1 MRLILASLALLLVLA
16 LGGLLLLPRLIDD
29 EAARA
34 LLNRI
39 AIARTGHPLEVE
51 GAIEFSLLP
60 RPTLSFARARLGGA
74 KTGATPFAARLD
86 RVDVELAIGAL
97 LRGRLEVARMRLVRP
112 SLEMRSGPEQALL
125 ALLDTEPKGTGGL
138 LLRSVEVLDG
148 SIAFLQAKESRPV
161 SISGINALLAT
172 TPGGGFTL
180 EGRGRTL
187 KAPLTFRLEGSA
199 LMPKRPLRL
208 LLQAQ
213 LGVGGRFAKMRYAGT
228 LAAPDGELRVGGE
241 FELVAAEPEGLVD
254 AVSAMLGRLPPEL
267 PPVPRPI
274 RVLGK
279 LEGRA
284 QDLLLRELELKLGD
298 QQLTGALRYR
308 PGPRPIV
315 EAEFEASQ
323 LELPLSAESLAA
335 WRDSLPAPPYE
346 LAGSL
351 DLRVGALQLGDRP
364 VRQLR
369 LKMRVDTAGALVV
382 DELVGRLPGGAD
394 LRLGGTLA
402 PVAGELR
409 WLGEI
414 ALTGQSLRE
423 TLEWLGFALPGGAED
438 ATLAAYAVH
447 GKLRLSRNGVS
458 LREGELR
465 VDATSARGSFALLF
479 GERPQL
485 AAAATLDRLV
495 IDDYLG
501 LLPGSWQLAD
511 LRHWLQSFDAALD
524 LTLERLTLAGLRAR
538 SLKLRAGL
546 EKGLLTVGEFELTDL
561 AGASAGIAGTIGL
574 DRLDYDLAG
583 DVEVPSPARL
593 ARLVGLPRYEL
604 LAGLG
609 AMRGQATLRGMGEAA
624 KAELELRSEAARVTI
639 RAEGEKLTSLDSFD
653 ARMRLESASFAAF
666 ARSFGVPPL
675 RPQRVRGP
683 LSLELDLE
691 RLAAGPL
698 SIRANGQIAEAG
710 IDFDGRWVRDPAK
723 LEGRL
728 LLSPAPAG
736 DLVDT
741 VYRLTAPFFGLL
753 PEPPSSWPGEWPSG
767 RLDWSW
773 LDRTSLR
780 LDLGFDVPANG
791 LRLTLGGGR
800 LAIEDLDVALAGGR
814 WTGSLELVRRGAGV
828 EAQAALML
836 DGARIEALLP
846 LLGIAEG
853 LSGELELDADLRSGG
868 NSIADLVGHLA
879 GRASLRLRNGEIAGI
894 GRDEAGALLIGAV
907 DRLPFRLLGGELQ
920 IARGVVESG
929 DRALALTGER
939 LRGEVELMADLY
951 AWITRTVLRVRDP
964 DGMKATVELFG
975 PLAAPT
981 LRLAST
987 ASGNLSPEALAS
999 PPGAPAPRIPPR
1011 SAGPERAPPP

>member
-1 MRLILASLALLLVLA
+1 VRLILASLALLLVLA

-39 AIARTGHPLEVE
+39 AIAQTGHPLEVE

-60 RPTLSFARARLGGA
+60 RPTLSFARARLGGG
-74 KTGATPFAARLD
+74 KTGSAPFAARLD
-86 RVDVELAIGAL
+86 RVDMELAIGAL
-97 LRGRLEVARMRLVRP
+97 LRGRFEVARMRLVRP
-112 SLEMRSGPEQALL
+112 SLEVRRGPEQALL
-125 ALLDTEPKGTGGL
+125 ALLGSRPKRTAGL
-138 LLRSVEVLDG
+138 VLRSVEVLDG
-148 SIAFLQAKESRPV
+148 SLAFTQSQRSRPV
-161 SISGINALLAT
+161 PISGINALLAAM
-172 TPGGGFTL
+172 PGGGFIL

-187 KAPLTFRLEGSA
+187 KAPLTFRLEGGA
-199 LMPKRPLRL
+199 LQPERPLRL
-208 LLQAQ
+208 LLRAQ

-228 LAAPDGELRVGGE
+228 LAARDGTLRASGA
-241 FELVAAEPEGLVD
+241 FELVAAEPEGLVE
-254 AVSAMLGRLPPEL
+254 AVSAMLDRLPPEL
-267 PPVPRPI
+267 PAMPRPI
-274 RVLGK
+274 RLLGK
-279 LEGRA
+279 LESRA
-284 QDLLLRELELKLGD
+284 QDLLLSELELKLGD
-298 QQLTGALRYR
+298 QQLVGELRYR
-308 PGPRPIV
+308 PGPRPVV
-315 EAEFEASQ
+315 EARFEANR
-323 LELPLSAESLAA
+323 LELPLSFAALAA

-346 LAGSL
+346 VAGSL
-351 DLRVGALQLGDRP
+351 DLRIGALQLGGSP

-369 LKMRVDTAGALVV
+369 LKLRVDAEGALVV
-382 DELVGRLPGGAD
+382 DELTGRLPGGAD

-423 TLEWLGFALPGGAED
+423 TLDWLGFALPGSAEE

-447 GKLRLSRNGVS
+447 GKLRLSGNGVS

-465 VDATSARGSFALLF
+465 LDATSARGSFALLF

-495 IDDYLG
+495 IDEYLG
-501 LLPGSWQLAD
+501 LLPGDWRLAD
-511 LRHWLQSFDAALD
+511 LRGWLQSFDAALD

-538 SLKLRAGL
+538 TLKLRAGL
-546 EKGLLTVGEFELTDL
+546 ENGRLTIGEFELADL
-561 AGASAGIAGTIGL
+561 AGASAGVAGTVAL
-574 DRLDYDLAG
+574 DRLDYDLVA

-593 ARLVGLPRYEL
+593 ARLAGLPRYEL

-609 AMRGQATLRGMGEAA
+609 AMRGQATLRGTGEAA
-624 KAELELRSEAARVTI
+624 EAEFELRSEAARITV
-639 RAEGEKLTSLDSFD
+639 RAKGEKLTSLDSFD
-653 ARMRLESASFAAF
+653 ARIRLESPSFAGF

-683 LSLELDLE
+683 LSLEVDLE

-698 SIRANGQIAEAG
+698 AIRASGQITEVG
-710 IDFDGRWVRDPAK
+710 VDFDGRWARDPPR

-736 DLVDT
+736 DLLDT
-741 VYRLTAPFFGLL
+741 VYRLAAPFFGLL
-753 PEPPSSWPGEWPSG
+753 PEPPPSWPGQWPGG

-773 LDRTSLR
+773 LERTSLR

-791 LRLTLGGGR
+791 LRLTVGDGR
-800 LAIEDLDVALAGGR
+800 LAIEDLDMALAGGR
-814 WTGSLELVRRGAGV
+814 WTGSFELVRQGGGVAGR
-828 EAQAALML
+828 AALML
-836 DGARIEALLP
+836 DGARVEALLP

-894 GRDEAGALLIGAV
+894 GRDEAGALLVGVV
-907 DRLPFRLLGGELQ
+907 DRLPFRLLGGELRV
-920 IARGVVESG
+920 ARGIVESG
-929 DRALALTGER
+929 DRPLTLAQER
-939 LRGEVELMADLY
+939 LRGEVELMADLH

-964 DGMKATVELFG
+964 DGRTAAVELFG
-975 PLAAPT
+975 PLASPS

-999 PPGAPAPRIPPR
+999 PPDAPAPRIPPP
-1011 SAGPERAPPP
+1011 SASPEQAPPP